1 MAYLRQKPLSPV
13 SSSSYQF
20 LSVDDQI
27 SDHIS
32 VSSNFDEPIYYYTIR
47 EGNIENLPI
56 TDSEQNK
63 QLQSY
68 QSYNDI
74 SMNHYGCNNRLT
86 RNVSTAWMT
95 SSSRESDA
103 YRPDSTIY
111 QNCYCC
117 CCIDHSQNLISTFQC
132 QSNDVWQIRDSY
144 CEEEVII
151 VLSDN
156 VERIG
161 FSISNIKRCA
171 TINSISPGS
180 PANKAGL
187 QIGDRIIEINGYT
200 TEGKNYAYIIELIN
214 QCIKSRVIQL
224 RVRRKQEDSN
234 EENSL
239 INSKIAISDA
249 FLASTDKQ
257 QTNAITDTLKRNYPG
272 IHIYDMEML
281 ADGSLKTDSETNAQ
295 NDFGNDQIW
304 DRISNSTVNDDN
316 VNVTTCTAN
325 KDENERLKSYESE
338 LRKRRE
344 LNEYREKE
352 NTFLRESL
360 RDSKKLLS
368 LEKNK
373 TVEKKETKEGIELT
387 NGTQSNGT
395 ITEICYANNAYIA
408 GDTFDNNESIPLE
421 QVMLSMNRVAE
432 HLEKQ
437 EGREDESKLLR
448 DFFTQQPIQQAIKS
462 NSISHMNAKTT
473 EPKPTTSTDLSSVI
487 TDYND
492 SKMLPVTRIQ
502 GDLKIVKVNKSND
515 TYLGATIRNE
525 GEKVIIGRV
534 IRGGIAEKLDLL
546 REGDEII
553 EANGNDLRGKN
564 VTEVCEILRSIT
576 GELSLVIAPLNRSND
591 KSQMITSTEVRHFRA
606 LFDYDPEDDIYV
618 PCKELALKFQRG
630 DILHVINMSDENWW
644 QAYHDNCDITKRS
657 LAGLIPSISFQRQ
670 ITLYAREFDREN
682 QSEINKR
689 KNLFGCR
696 KGKNLIKG
704 WHKKGNEELKSLD
717 ELNDENDTEILTYEE
732 VTLYLSKTGRKRP
745 LVLCGPEGVGCLELR
760 QRLAEFDKDKF
771 ASAIPHTTRPM
782 KSGEINGVHYHF
794 VTKNNFQEDAK
805 AGKFIEYGEFE
816 KFLYGTSLAS
826 IQAVIDRAK
835 ICLLTLKAEN
845 LNALRRT
852 TFMPYVVFIAPPSLQ
867 QLRRQKEILGQ
878 HGIKDEQLKLILN
891 EGKTTEK
898 HFGHL
903 FDRIIVNVD
912 LDRSLEELK
921 EIVRR
926 LEMEPQWVPTFWPIN
941 PTNIISSTK
950 YDEKLIY

>member
-1 MAYLRQKPLSPV
+1 MKCQ
-13 SSSSYQF
+13 
-20 LSVDDQI
+20 QI
-27 SDHIS
+27 TMPGYVI
-32 VSSNFDEPIYYYTIR
+32 FIAIIR
-47 EGNIENLPI
+47 R
-56 TDSEQNK
+56 K
-63 QLQSY
+63 
-68 QSYNDI
+68 
-74 SMNHYGCNNRLT
+74 NR
-86 RNVSTAWMT
+86 
-95 SSSRESDA
+95 
-103 YRPDSTIY
+103 
-111 QNCYCC
+111 
-117 CCIDHSQNLISTFQC
+117 
-132 QSNDVWQIRDSY
+132 
-144 CEEEVII
+144 II
-151 VLSDN
+151 V
-156 VERIG
+156 
-161 FSISNIKRCA
+161 F
-171 TINSISPGS
+171 GS

-462 NSISHMNAKTT
+462 NSISHMNAK
-473 EPKPTTSTDLSSVI
+473 
-487 TDYND
+487 
-492 SKMLPVTRIQ
+492 
-502 GDLKIVKVNKSND
+502 
-515 TYLGATIRNE
+515 GATIRNE

>member
-1 MAYLRQKPLSPV
+1 MS
-13 SSSSYQF
+13 
-20 LSVDDQI
+20 
-27 SDHIS
+27 
-32 VSSNFDEPIYYYTIR
+32 
-47 EGNIENLPI
+47 
-56 TDSEQNK
+56 
-63 QLQSY
+63 
-68 QSYNDI
+68 
-74 SMNHYGCNNRLT
+74 LT
-86 RNVSTAWMT
+86 RVELSTALEIQVPLAINAEEIRC
-95 SSSRESDA
+95 SSDMHENESC
-103 YRPDSTIY
+103 T
-111 QNCYCC
+111 C
-117 CCIDHSQNLISTFQC
+117 NLIQ
-132 QSNDVWQIRDSY
+132 N
-144 CEEEVII
+144 EI
-151 VLSDN
+151 VLFN
-156 VERIG
+156 E
-161 FSISNIKRCA
+161 F
-171 TINSISPGS
+171 
-180 PANKAGL
+180 
-187 QIGDRIIEINGYT
+187 NGT
-200 TEGKNYAYIIELIN
+200 K
-214 QCIKSRVIQL
+214 CIKSRVIQL

-316 VNVTTCTAN
+316 VTTCTEN
-325 KDENERLKSYESE
+325 KDENERLKSYENE

-395 ITEICYANNAYIA
+395 ITEICYANNAYVA

-448 DFFTQQPIQQAIKS
+448 EFFTQQPIQQAIKS

-502 GDLKIVKVNKSND
+502 GDLKIVKVNKCND

-525 GEKVIIGRV
+525 GEKVIVGRV

-689 KNLFGCR
+689 KDLFGCR

-717 ELNDENDTEILTYEE
+717 ELNDENGTEILTYEE

-771 ASAIPHTTRPM
+771 ASAIPHTTRPV

-794 VTKNNFQEDAK
+794 VTKSNFQEDAK

-816 KFLYGTSLAS
+816 KYLYGTSLAS

-878 HGIKDEQLKLILN
+878 HGIKDEQLKSILN

-926 LEMEPQWVPTFWPIN
+926 LEMEPQWVPTFWPLN